1 MRGQSLNLVIF
12 EYVSGGGY
20 ADQKLSS
27 SILSE
32 AYGMLRSLVSD
43 FKNAGHNVTT
53 LMDSRLVEFNAP
65 VKANKIVPVYTQN
78 QIEKKIEELSSLVD
92 YFYVIAPESGKILQ
106 KILQIIEDFG
116 GLSLNSEID
125 AVNCVSNKMTAFEKF
140 KQSGLKVPETVVL
153 DTKEKTEIIRRQ
165 VKELGYPLII
175 KPLEG
180 TSCGGLSK
188 VKDENE
194 ISKAIKKVTQD
205 STSRQFV
212 AQELVKGQAASA
224 CVISTGDKATALSL
238 NKQLVNLSS
247 PTGDSTY
254 IGGVVPFK
262 HSLEIE
268 ALRAAEKAVEA
279 VNGLK
284 GYVGVDLTL
293 SDKEPIL
300 IEINPRLTVSYIGI
314 NRVANFNTA
323 DVITDAVTKQKLPI
337 KNQTMGY
344 CYFSKIKVPSWPLN
358 VSQTYKLKDVISPPF
373 STSESEVYTLIASSS
388 STNKGAKSAFYRS
401 KKRLLSIWR

>member
-1 MRGQSLNLVIF
+1 LNLLIF

-27 SILSE
+27 NILSE

-43 FKNAGHNVTT
+43 FKNAGHNITT
-53 LMDSRLVEFNAP
+53 LMDARLVEFNAP
-65 VKANKIVPVYTQN
+65 IEASKIVPVYAQN

-92 YFYVIAPESGKILQ
+92 YFYVIAPESGQILQ
-106 KILQIIEDFG
+106 KILHTVEDAG
-116 GLSLNSEID
+116 GVSLNSEIY
-125 AVNCVSNKMTAFEKF
+125 AVNHVSNKMKTFEKL
-140 KQSGLKVPETVVL
+140 KQSGLKVPKTVPL
-153 DTKEKTEIIRRQ
+153 DIKEKTENIRRQ
-165 VKELGYPLII
+165 VKELEYPVII

-180 TSCGGLSK
+180 TSCVGLSK

-194 ISKAIKKVTQD
+194 IPKAIKKVTQE

-212 AQELVKGQAASA
+212 AQKLVKGQAASA

-238 NKQLVNLSS
+238 NKQLVNLAS
-247 PTGDSTY
+247 PECDSRY

-268 ALRAAEKAVEA
+268 ALRAAEKAVEV

-284 GYVGVDLTL
+284 GYVGVDLILT
-293 SDKEPIL
+293 DKEPIV
-300 IEINPRLTVSYIGI
+300 IEINPRLTVSYIGL

-323 DVITDAVTKQKLPI
+323 DAITDAVTKQKLPI
-337 KNQTMGY
+337 EKQTMGY
-344 CYFSKIKVPSWPLN
+344 CYFSKIKVPSCPLS

-373 STSESEVYTLIASSS
+373 ATAETEVYTLIASSS
-388 STNKGAKSAFYRS
+388 STNKGAKSAFYKS

>member
-1 MRGQSLNLVIF
+1 MNVLIF

-20 ADQKLSS
+20 ANQKLSS

-43 FKNAGHNVTT
+43 FKNAGHIITT

-65 VKANKIVPVYTQN
+65 MEACKIIPVYAQN
-78 QIEKKIEELSSLVD
+78 QIEKKIQELSSLVD
-92 YFYVIAPESGKILQ
+92 YFYVIAPESGQILQ
-106 KILQIIEDFG
+106 KILQTVKDLG
-116 GLSLNSEID
+116 GISLNSEID
-125 AVNCVSNKMTAFEKF
+125 AVNQVSNKITAFKKF
-140 KQSGLKVPETVVL
+140 KQSGLKVPETVLL
-153 DTKEKTEIIRRQ
+153 DIKEKKERIRYQ
-165 VKELGYPLII
+165 IKELEYPVII
-175 KPLEG
+175 KPLQG
-180 TSCGGLSK
+180 TSCSGLSK

-194 ISKAIKKVTQD
+194 ISKAIKKVTQET
-205 STSRQFV
+205 TSRQFV
-212 AQELVKGQAASA
+212 AQKLVKGQAASA

-238 NKQLVNLSS
+238 NKQFVNLAS

-293 SDKEPIL
+293 TDKEPIV
-300 IEINPRLTVSYIGI
+300 IEINPRLTVSYIGL
-314 NRVANFNTA
+314 NRVTNFNTA
-323 DVITDAVTKQKLPI
+323 DAITEAVTKQKLPM

-344 CYFSKIKVPSWPLN
+344 NYFSKIKVPSRPPN
-358 VSQTYKLKDVISPPF
+358 VSKTYKLKDVISPPF
-373 STSESEVYTLIASSS
+373 ATAESEVYTLISSS
-388 STNKGAKSAFYRS
+388 SISNKGAKSAFYRS

>member
-1 MRGQSLNLVIF
+1 LNVLIF

-20 ADQKLSS
+20 ANQKLSS

-43 FKNAGHNVTT
+43 FKNAGHNITT
-53 LMDSRLVEFNAP
+53 LMDSRLMEVNAP
-65 VKANKIVPVYTQN
+65 IEVSKIFPVYAQN
-78 QIEKKIEELSSLVD
+78 KIEKKLEELSNLVD
-92 YFYVIAPESGKILQ
+92 YFFVIAPESEQILQ
-106 KILQIIEDFG
+106 KILQTVEDVG
-116 GLSLNSEID
+116 GVSLNSEID
-125 AVNCVSNKMTAFEKF
+125 AVNCVSNKITAFEKF
-140 KQSGLKVPETVVL
+140 KQSGLKVPETVML
-153 DTKEKTEIIRRQ
+153 DTKEKTQIIKRQ
-165 VKELGYPLII
+165 VKELEYPLII

-180 TSCGGLSK
+180 TSCVGLSK

-194 ISKAIKKVTQD
+194 ISKAIKKVTQE

-212 AQELVKGQAASA
+212 AQKLVNGQAASA

-238 NKQLVNLSS
+238 NKQLVNLAS
-247 PTGDSTY
+247 PNRDSTY

-284 GYVGVDLTL
+284 GYVGVDLIL
-293 SDKEPIL
+293 SDKEPII
-300 IEINPRLTVSYIGI
+300 IEINPRLTVSYIGL
-314 NRVANFNTA
+314 NRVATFNTA
-323 DVITDAVTKQKLPI
+323 DVIIDAVTKQKLPI
-337 KNQTMGY
+337 ENQTMGY
-344 CYFSKIKVPSWPLN
+344 CYFSKIKAPSCPLN
-358 VSQTYKLKDVISPPF
+358 VSQTYKLKNVISPPF
-373 STSESEVYTLIASSS
+373 ATSESEVYALIASSS
-388 STNKGAKSAFYRS
+388 STIQGAKSAFYRS

>member
-1 MRGQSLNLVIF
+1 MNVLIF

-32 AYGMLRSLVSD
+32 AYAMLRSLVSD
-43 FKNAGHNVTT
+43 FKTAGHNITT
-53 LMDSRLVEFNAP
+53 LLDSRLMEFNAP
-65 VKANKIVPVYTQN
+65 IEANKIVPVYAQN
-78 QIEKKIEELSSLVD
+78 QIEKKIEEFSKLVD
-92 YFYVIAPESGKILQ
+92 YFYVIAPESGQILQ
-106 KILQIIEDFG
+106 KILQTVEDIG
-116 GLSLNSEID
+116 GVSLNSEID
-125 AVNCVSNKMTAFEKF
+125 AVNYVSNKITAFEKF
-140 KQSGLKVPETVVL
+140 KQSGLKVPETVLL
-153 DTKEKTEIIRRQ
+153 DTKEKTESIRRQ
-165 VKELGYPLII
+165 VKELEYPVII

-194 ISKAIKKVTQD
+194 ISKAIKKVTQE

-212 AQELVKGQAASA
+212 AQKLVKGQAASA
-224 CVISTGDKATALSL
+224 CVISTGNKATALSL
-238 NKQLVNLSS
+238 NRQLVNLAS
-247 PTGDSTY
+247 PTGDSKY
-254 IGGVVPFK
+254 IGGSVPFK

-293 SDKEPIL
+293 TDKEPIL
-300 IEINPRLTVSYIGI
+300 IEINPRLTVSYIGL
-314 NRVANFNTA
+314 NRITKFNTA
-323 DVITDAVTKQKLPI
+323 DAITDAVTKQKLPI
-337 KNQTMGY
+337 EKQTKGY
-344 CYFSKIKVPSWPLN
+344 CYFSKIKVPSCPLK

-373 STSESEVYTLIASSS
+373 ATSESEVYTLIASSS
-388 STNKGAKSAFYRS
+388 NTNKGAKSAFYRS